1 MEMELVEG
9 QLVKFC
15 YINGADDAMLG
26 IFTKVSRGK
35 INILWILENHTHTVS
50 YKDFK
55 HAVNNGVYKV
65 VEEKG

>member
-1 MEMELVEG
+1 MEMELVKG
-9 QLVKFC
+9 QLIKFC

-26 IFTKVSRGK
+26 IVTKISRGQ
-35 INILWILENHTHTVS
+35 ISIVWVSENRTHTVS
-50 YKDFK
+50 YKDFE

>member
-1 MEMELVEG
+1 MELVEG

-15 YINGADDAMLG
+15 YVNGADDAMLG
-26 IFTKVSRGK
+26 IVTKVSRDK

-50 YKDFK
+50 YKDFE